1 MIHIF
6 DGAMGTMLQNAGL
19 KPGSCPELIN
29 AEEPAIVQAVHQ
41 AYIEAGAT
49 IIETN
54 TFGASALK
62 LAHYGLADRMAEINA
77 AGVRAAKEA
86 AQGRAKVAGSMGPT
100 GRFIQPL
107 GDLDFEEAY
116 AAYHAQAKALAE
128 AGADYIIIETSIDLQ
143 EMRAALR
150 ENTQ

>member
-86 AQGRAKVAGSMGPT
+86 AQ
-100 GRFIQPL
+100 
-107 GDLDFEEAY
+107 
-116 AAYHAQAKALAE
+116 
-128 AGADYIIIETSIDLQ
+128 
-143 EMRAALR
+143 
-150 ENTQ
+150 